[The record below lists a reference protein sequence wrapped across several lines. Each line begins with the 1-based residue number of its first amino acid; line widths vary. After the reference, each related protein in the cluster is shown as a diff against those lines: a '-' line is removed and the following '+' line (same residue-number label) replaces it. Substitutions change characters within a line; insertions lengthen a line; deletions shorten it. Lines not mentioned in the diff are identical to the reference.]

1 VTSACVEYGVAL
13 RHKAHPQGTHL
24 SQKQRSRTVK
34 IASRIILTSILALS
48 AAVPAS
54 AAEEDTLL
62 ERAGSVST
70 THPLG
75 QHLAVKHAQTRHAA
89 EARAYDPAS
98 APADE
103 VIDFG
108 IGSQR

>member
-13 RHKAHPQGTHL
+13 RHKAHPQESHL
-24 SQKQRSRTVK
+24 AQKQRSRTVK
-34 IASRIILTSILALS
+34 IASRIVLTSILALS
-48 AAVPAS
+48 AAVPTF

-62 ERAGSVST
+62 ERAGSAST
-70 THPLG
+70 TRPLG
-75 QHLAVKHAQTRHAA
+75 QHVAVKHVQTRRAT

-98 APADE
+98 EPAGE
-103 VIDFG
+103 SIDFG

>member
-1 VTSACVEYGVAL
+1 M
-13 RHKAHPQGTHL
+13 
-24 SQKQRSRTVK
+24 K
-34 IASRIILTSILALS
+34 IASRIILTSILVLS
-48 AAVPAS
+48 AAVPAF

-70 THPLG
+70 TRPPG
-75 QHLAVKHAQTRHAA
+75 QHVAVKHAQTRHAT

-98 APADE
+98 APADGM
-103 VIDFG
+103 IDFG